1 MNIAA
6 AKIEPAQD
14 GTGTRDA
21 LLSVQNLGVRLT
33 DGAPI
38 VQELSF
44 SIARGETLALVGES
58 GCGKS
63 MTALALMGLLPPGI
77 ALAGGQVHFAGQ
89 DLAVLPERQLRQLR
103 GNRMAMIFQEPMTS
117 LNPVLRVGE
126 QIIEV
131 IRTHEK
137 VGARAARA
145 RAADLLA
152 LVHVP
157 DPERRLEAYPHQL
170 SGGQRQRVMIAA
182 ALACGP
188 DLLIADEPTTA
199 LDVTTQAEILRLLRE
214 LQAARGLAVLLITH
228 DLGVVG
234 QMADRVMVM
243 YAGRRVELG
252 PVVGVMRAP
261 SHPYTRLLIDA
272 RPHSGT
278 ARGGRLAEIPGIVP
292 SPHAMP
298 AGCAFAPR
306 CPKAADACRSGVPAA
321 VTTAAG
327 HEAACLFA
335 EAGHGR

>member
-1 MNIAA
+1 MSV
-6 AKIEPAQD
+6 AQKRA
-14 GTGTRDA
+14 GEVSGRA
-21 LLSVQNLGVRLT
+21 LLTVENLGVRLA

-38 VQELSF
+38 VQDLSF
-44 SIARGETLALVGES
+44 SVARGETLALVGES

-77 ALAGGQVHFAGQ
+77 ALSSGHVHFAGE
-89 DLAVLPERQLRQLR
+89 DLAALPEKRLRDLR
-103 GNRMAMIFQEPMTS
+103 GNRIAMIFQEPMTS

-137 VGARAARA
+137 VGARAART
-145 RAADLLA
+145 RAAELLA

-157 DPERRLEAYPHQL
+157 DPERRLEAFPHQL

-214 LQAARGLAVLLITH
+214 LQAARGLALLLITH

-234 QMADRVMVM
+234 QMAERVMVM

-252 PVVGVMRAP
+252 PVAGVMRAP

-292 SPHAMP
+292 SPHALP
-298 AGCAFAPR
+298 VGCAFAPR
-306 CPKAADACRSGVPAA
+306 CPKAADACRAGVPPA
-321 VTTAAG
+321 VETAAG
-327 HEAACLFA
+327 HEAACIFA
-335 EAGHGR
+335 EAGHGG